1 MTDVVVRG
9 GSVGGRGRGRGRG
22 GGVGIIVGGAGIIG
36 GGAPRG
42 VVNGIGENG
51 RGRARLQQQQH
62 QHQQQ
67 QQPQQQQPPNQQQ
80 VQQHQQRREGLR
92 GGPEQPGQPGT
103 LNAYIIFN
111 CGIEILGQKIKNN
124 AHYLKILNFFFLQI
138 A

>member
-1 MTDVVVRG
+1 MADVVVRG
-9 GSVGGRGRGRGRG
+9 GSAGGRGRGRGRG
-22 GGVGIIVGGAGIIG
+22 GGAGILG

-51 RGRARLQQQQH
+51 RGRARLQQQ
-62 QHQQQ
+62 HQQH

-111 CGIEILGQKIKNN
+111 CGIEILGQKI
-124 AHYLKILNFFFLQI
+124 LFLLLI
-138 A
+138 

>member
-1 MTDVVVRG
+1 MTDVVVR
-9 GSVGGRGRGRGRG
+9 GGRGRGRGRG
-22 GGVGIIVGGAGIIG
+22 GG
-36 GGAPRG
+36 APRG
-42 VVNGIGENG
+42 DVNGFGENG
-51 RGRARLQQQQH
+51 RDRARLQQQQH
-62 QHQQQ
+62 QHQ
-67 QQPQQQQPPNQQQ
+67 QQQQPPNQQQ

>member
-1 MTDVVVRG
+1 MTDVVVR
-9 GSVGGRGRGRGRG
+9 GGRGRGRGRG
-22 GGVGIIVGGAGIIG
+22 GGAGIIG

-42 VVNGIGENG
+42 DVNGFGENG

-62 QHQQQ
+62 QHQ
-67 QQPQQQQPPNQQQ
+67 QQQQPPNQQQ

-92 GGPEQPGQPGT
+92 GGPEQPGQPST